1 MTPSYRLPDE
11 TNGGFSASI
20 EGSALKIHSSSGA
33 QGIGR
38 VNVTVDDGETTF
50 TQPFGIIISGE
61 WTAIRQPTI
70 DFNQTEAVKR
80 EFFTSDG
87 RQVSTLKSH
96 GVYVMKVT
104 DKQGTVH
111 TAKIIAR

>member
-1 MTPSYRLPDE
+1 MTPSYRLPYE

-50 TQPFGIIISGE
+50 TQRFSVIVTGDA
-61 WTAIRQPTI
+61 TAITQHPRKVSKLSRY
-70 DFNQTEAVKR
+70 AVCA
-80 EFFTSDG
+80 T
-87 RQVSTLKSH
+87 STLNKS
-96 GVYVMKVT
+96 VRP
-104 DKQGTVH
+104 D
-111 TAKIIAR
+111 